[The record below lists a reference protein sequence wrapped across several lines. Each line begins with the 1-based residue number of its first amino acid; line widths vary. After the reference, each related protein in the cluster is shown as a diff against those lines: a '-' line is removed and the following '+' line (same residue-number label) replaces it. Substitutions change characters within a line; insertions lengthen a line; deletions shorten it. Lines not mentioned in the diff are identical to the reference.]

1 MATAARTAAGTW
13 TTEATSAATRVA
25 ARPPPEA
32 HSVAPQPRDV
42 EARLQ
47 GGATL
52 APTTRER
59 LERSFGRSFADVRVH
74 TGAEAA
80 AVTQDLRADALT
92 VGAQLAFAPGQYRPG
107 TAAGDHLIAHEL
119 AHVAQQGGSGG
130 EVQTHSAI
138 SAGGDTAEAAAESAA
153 DRAVRGL
160 AVKINPTPLN
170 TRGRIMRRA
179 RLGDAPL
186 PAMTVS
192 APLPGLGDSGGV
204 RSAPSPAMSGL
215 ISPAGGRIGGAAPA
229 AGAPQTS
236 RRTAAEPTGSRP
248 PTPTPMPTPAEPKL
262 PEEAQTRIA
271 EAAPSPPAVAIAGA
285 PAGASGDEAGAGA
298 PLSAAGLG
306 AASDAAMAKKA
317 GEAKAG
323 GKEKEERLAAEE
335 KETKADAAAAEETL
349 ATVKGKK
356 KRAFGQVPGDRGAKA
371 AKAAAKRLDVRGGA
385 MRTHEPAGKRVDEA
399 QAAAEPPANEGA
411 AKADH
416 TKIGAFAAA
425 EPPPPDAEA
434 ARAALLAAVADAA
447 PATMEDMDDMA
458 GRSASIGSTLAGTV
472 GSQVTGVNQT
482 LVGVKA
488 PSEPATVPPAG
499 EQRPGAP
506 APPTADPDLAA
517 ATPPPVPDSTL
528 DASEF
533 KDEAESTLGEQD
545 IDEETLAK
553 STEAPLA
560 ALANDK
566 KELDTKVDGA
576 AERAR
581 GTEQTALTEAHDGL
595 AADDAGANR
604 FMATARGGREAEV
617 VGAQDTARTT
627 QETGRQSA
635 ADRIQTISDA
645 AATTVGEKLDALT
658 DTATKTFDERQQG
671 YLKTFTT
678 NVQAELDAFKDDRYS
693 GVFGWARWLKDKVV
707 SINELEE
714 VEALYRRNRDAYIEN
729 IKNLILEIVG
739 QIDTTIADCKQTL
752 KTARAEIQGIIDQL
766 PKDKQA
772 EARKAQAAVDKRFNA
787 LERQVAQAAAQAF
800 GALAE
805 RRKKAIADVDRAL
818 AEIKAENEALLDKI
832 VNFVKRLIDLL
843 GKFLKLLTRI
853 TRMGLGSFLS
863 AGLGQAKD
871 GVQNHLWGALQEA
884 FKQWLFSKLP
894 FVEPLLNLPPNWLEM
909 LTALSVNLAG
919 LFMEHLPA
927 MLPAIGV
934 AAMTWLAISLA
945 AKLIPGAGAIMA
957 IIDGIRAAI
966 GLIQSLL
973 SAAEAFFAF
982 VMKVADRAYAA
993 VDFAT
998 ALARGIVAA
1007 IGALLTFLGVDA
1019 LIRRVAGAIAKPFAA
1034 IFARLKGLLKS
1045 RKNRKRDA
1053 RAKERQK
1060 ERHEREKEPG
1070 GDDPAS
1076 RNARRRAEDDADR
1089 ERRERN
1095 RRRDNEERRRAEG
1108 DRSASRGRKPDDP
1121 STAKARQN
1129 EREREQARARERE
1142 ARERLERAVTILR
1155 PRIDGLL
1162 ARGVSRLRL
1171 RAQLGFWRLQFR
1183 IRRLALTQT
1192 GVVAANSPEVL
1203 TNRVINENVEGVFRM
1218 VLDIARDRLR
1228 PSLAAA
1234 SPTMETAGAEPRPI
1248 IIEPKQELTRTAAE
1262 LRSQSPDVPA
1272 AGGKRPGVPFRSEI
1286 PIQHAGA
1293 APGTPPIIAQRSF
1306 GVGNF
1311 VITQLGR
1318 YPKVTEML
1326 RAQGL
1331 SDADIVEQVTTFHRT
1346 GQGGTEIRALH
1357 SLLFGAEPA
1366 RGDIAAALSP
1376 MTLAAMRRGTSTA
1389 ESAFGAPGAEEPQ
1402 VVGGG
1407 GRDFPPSQVGARTS
1421 ERRATA
1427 MAEERKAF
1435 GSGSAVQT
1443 KTENYILRVARLVT
1457 KVVTQMEFRDTAGLR
1472 AAILKQIEIIDRMA
1486 GVAVPVPEVSG
1497 GTAANET

>member
-1 MATAARTAAGTW
+1 MATAARTAAAAR
-13 TTEATSAATRVA
+13 TTETTSAATRVA

-74 TGAEAA
+74 TGAVAA

-92 VGAQLAFAPGQYRPG
+92 VGAQVAFAPGQYRPG

-130 EVQTHSAI
+130 EVQTRSAI
-138 SAGGDTAEAAAESAA
+138 SAGGDAAEAAAESAA
-153 DRAVRGL
+153 NRAVRGL
-160 AVKINPTPLN
+160 PVKITPAPLN

-179 RLGDAPL
+179 RLGAAPL

-192 APLPGLGDSGGV
+192 APLPGLGDGSGV
-204 RSAPSPAMSGL
+204 RSAPSATMSGL
-215 ISPAGGRIGGAAPA
+215 VSPAGGRIGGAAPA
-229 AGAPQTS
+229 VGAPQTS
-236 RRTAAEPTGSRP
+236 RRTAAEPTGPRA
-248 PTPTPMPTPAEPKL
+248 PTPTPPPAEPKL

-271 EAAPSPPAVAIAGA
+271 EAAPSPPAVAVAGA
-285 PAGASGDEAGAGA
+285 PAGATGDEAGAGG

-335 KETKADAAAAEETL
+335 TETKADAAAAEETL

-356 KRAFGQVPGDRGAKA
+356 KRAFGQVPGDRGARA
-371 AKAAAKRLDVRGGA
+371 ARAAAKRLDVRGGA

-416 TKIGAFAAA
+416 TKIGTFAAA

-434 ARAALLAAVADAA
+434 ARAALLAAVENAA

-482 LVGVKA
+482 LVGVKT

-533 KDEAESTLGEQD
+533 KDEAESALGEQD

-566 KELDTKVDGA
+566 KELDTKVDAA

-581 GTEQTALTEAHDGL
+581 GTESTALTEAHDGL

-635 ADRIQTISDA
+635 ADRIQTISNA

-658 DTATKTFDERQQG
+658 DTATKTFDEKQQG
-671 YLKTFTT
+671 YLNTFTT
-678 NVQAELDAFKDDRYS
+678 NVQSELDAFKDDRYS

-739 QIDTTIADCKQTL
+739 QIDTTIADCKKTL
-752 KTARAEIQGIIDQL
+752 ETARAEIQGIIDQL

-772 EARKAQAAVDKRFNA
+772 EARKAQAAVEKRFNA

-894 FVEPLLNLPPNWLEM
+894 FVEPLLNLPPNWVEM
-909 LTALSVNLAG
+909 LTAMAVSLPD

-927 MLPAIGV
+927 LLPAIGV

-973 SAAEAFFAF
+973 SAADAFFAF

-1045 RKNRKRDA
+1045 RKNRKRE
-1053 RAKERQK
+1053 AKAQERER

-1070 GDDPAS
+1070 GDDAAS
-1076 RNARRRAEDDADR
+1076 RSAKRRAEDNADR

-1095 RRRDNEERRRAEG
+1095 RRRDHETRRRAEG
-1108 DRSASRGRKPDDP
+1108 DRSAARGRRPDDP

-1129 EREREQARARERE
+1129 ERERDQARARERE
-1142 ARERLERAVTILR
+1142 ARERLREAVARIKPQLQKLLSGKASRLLLRARLGVWKLRYRLSQLSIRGNRVTAVVNPQEDLSEIKAVDPHKLGAALQKVLAAAEATYLKERRESLPYAERRVVSSSKR
-1155 PRIDGLL
+1155 EL
-1162 ARGVSRLRL
+1162 ARGSEEPLGLGTPEAIELVREMFEGKVKVSPQERGKFFSAKVRPGEE
-1171 RAQLGFWRLQFR
+1171 GFLIYANVAKEKGAVPTGAGLYVHGAGSYPLQTPVAGAPS
-1183 IRRLALTQT
+1183 RRGLTQ
-1192 GVVAANSPEVL
+1192 VV
-1203 TNRVINENVEGVFRM
+1203 
-1218 VLDIARDRLR
+1218 
-1228 PSLAAA
+1228 
-1234 SPTMETAGAEPRPI
+1234 
-1248 IIEPKQELTRTAAE
+1248 
-1262 LRSQSPDVPA
+1262 
-1272 AGGKRPGVPFRSEI
+1272 
-1286 PIQHAGA
+1286 
-1293 APGTPPIIAQRSF
+1293 
-1306 GVGNF
+1306 
-1311 VITQLGR
+1311 
-1318 YPKVTEML
+1318 
-1326 RAQGL
+1326 
-1331 SDADIVEQVTTFHRT
+1331 
-1346 GQGGTEIRALH
+1346 
-1357 SLLFGAEPA
+1357 EPA
-1366 RGDIAAALSP
+1366 RSEGLYAAERVTDVLQRRAGTEEAKIYGADAPLGP
-1376 MTLAAMRRGTSTA
+1376 MTVPQSAKAADIEAGRAPTPGPGQDRDLQEAARMHRHVALRNIFLTLAETLQNPKTDLVTASDAEATAIREVVEAFRTWVLANFGSTA
-1389 ESAFGAPGAEEPQ
+1389 KPIVDPNEARETALKLKLKLIAFLKT
-1402 VVGGG
+1402 VG
-1407 GRDFPPSQVGARTS
+1407 
-1421 ERRATA
+1421 
-1427 MAEERKAF
+1427 K
-1435 GSGSAVQT
+1435 
-1443 KTENYILRVARLVT
+1443 
-1457 KVVTQMEFRDTAGLR
+1457 
-1472 AAILKQIEIIDRMA
+1472 
-1486 GVAVPVPEVSG
+1486 
-1497 GTAANET
+1497 